1 MDIVDNRLRVGMRVA
16 VAETEAKYLEKLH
29 IFNNVA
35 WNPKKMPQ
43 VIFFCL
49 QKFIS

>member
-1 MDIVDNRLRVGMRVA
+1 MSRLAVGQTVA

-29 IFNNVA
+29 IFNNVP

-43 VIFFCL
+43 VNDF
-49 QKFIS
+49 S